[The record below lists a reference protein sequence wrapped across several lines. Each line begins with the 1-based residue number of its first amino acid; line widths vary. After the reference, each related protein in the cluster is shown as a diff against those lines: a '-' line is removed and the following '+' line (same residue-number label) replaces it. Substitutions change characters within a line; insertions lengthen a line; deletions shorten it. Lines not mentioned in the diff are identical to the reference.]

1 MSLIVK
7 VTFQQRLKDVKEGAT
22 GMFGERT
29 FQAEQIVKTED
40 LRLLCPLVFKEQG
53 DRETGAEDSRK

>member
-1 MSLIVK
+1 MSLVVK
-7 VTFQQRLKDVKEGAT
+7 VTFQQRLEGCEGGAT

-29 FQAEQIVKTED
+29 FQAEQTVKTED
-40 LRLLCPLVFKEQG
+40 LRLLCTLVFKEQG